1 MSKYITVKE
10 AAAELGVTTQ
20 TIAQT
25 LRGLGVEKFGGIY
38 LIDDTVMEQL
48 KSRKGKSGRPKGA
61 KNKVKTEARLS

>member
-10 AAAELGVTTQ
+10 AAAE
-20 TIAQT
+20 
-25 LRGLGVEKFGGIY
+25 FGGIY